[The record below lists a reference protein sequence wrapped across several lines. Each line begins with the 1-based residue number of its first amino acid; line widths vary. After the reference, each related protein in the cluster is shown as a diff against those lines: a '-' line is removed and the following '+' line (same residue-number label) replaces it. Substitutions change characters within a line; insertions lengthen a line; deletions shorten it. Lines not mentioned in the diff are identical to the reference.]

1 MPKKEIVV
9 PTNAPKAIGPY
20 SAANRYGDLVFTA
33 GQLGIDPASGD
44 LVEGGIEEQ
53 TRQALINLKNVLE
66 AAGSSLDHVLKTT
79 VYLSDIGNF
88 GLMNAVY
95 GEFFVQDYP
104 ARSAFEVAELPKGA
118 EVEIEAVACLAN

>member
-9 PTNAPKAIGPY
+9 PTNAPKANGPY

-33 GQLGIDPASGD
+33 GQLGIDPANGN

-66 AAGSSLDHVLKTT
+66 AAGSSLDNVLKTT
-79 VYLSDIGNF
+79 VYLKDIGNF
-88 GLMNAVY
+88 GLMNGVY
-95 GEFFVQDYP
+95 GMFFLQDFP
-104 ARSAFEVAELPKGA
+104 ARSAFEVAALPLGA